1 MLRYAITDRAR
12 FSAESGQQ
20 AEPHCQAALLA
31 HAARLAA
38 DGIDFLQLRE
48 KDLSAA
54 ALTSLAR
61 NLLATLRAD
70 RTRPAPKL
78 LINSRADIAIAT
90 HADGIHLTSSPNEL
104 TPAQIRTLYAAA
116 SLPEPVISLSCH
128 TLAEVARAASS
139 VPNERPTLILFG
151 PVFEKVVRET
161 VVAMNSPSITNCH
174 SDPEHSEGE
183 ESPHFSGCATASP
196 GGENAVEEASER
208 PISDKKITAGTGL
221 DLLRAACL
229 AAAPI
234 PVLALGGITP
244 ANAAST
250 LAAGAAGVAA
260 IRFFLSES
268 AQIPPESSH

>member
-12 FSAESGQQ
+12 FPAESGQQ
-20 AEPHCQAALLA
+20 AEPARQAALLA
-31 HAARLAA
+31 QAARLAA

-48 KDLSAA
+48 RDLSAA
-54 ALTSLAR
+54 ALASLAR
-61 NLLATLRAD
+61 NLLATLRAHN
-70 RTRPAPKL
+70 PAPRL
-78 LINSRADIAIAT
+78 LINSRADIAVAT
-90 HADGIHLTSSPNEL
+90 RAGGVHLTSSPNEL

-139 VPNERPTLILFG
+139 APNERPTLILFG
-151 PVFEKVVRET
+151 PVFEKVVAESHP
-161 VVAMNSPSITNCH
+161 SPKSIVN
-174 SDPEHSEGE
+174 
-183 ESPHFSGCATASP
+183 
-196 GGENAVEEASER
+196 
-208 PISDKKITAGTGL
+208 KKIAAGTGL

-250 LAAGAAGVAA
+250 LAAGAAGIAA
-260 IRFFLSES
+260 IRLFQSES
-268 AQIPPESSH
+268 AQIPPQTSH